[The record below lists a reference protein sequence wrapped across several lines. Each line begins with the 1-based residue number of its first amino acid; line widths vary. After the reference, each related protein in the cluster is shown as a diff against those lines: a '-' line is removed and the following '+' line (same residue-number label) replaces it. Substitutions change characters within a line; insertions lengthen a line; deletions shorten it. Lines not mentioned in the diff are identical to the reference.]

1 MNKVAGWKSC
11 AVTLALCAASLCAH
25 ADDLANVRKAG
36 ELVVG
41 TEMQFAPFDFLE
53 NGQQAG
59 FNKDLFAEI
68 GKELGVKVRF
78 IDLPWPSVLPGLEAH
93 KFDMVGGPLTVT
105 KARADRYAYT
115 LPIADAT
122 DALLKRTGDTSL
134 KQSSDIAGK
143 TVGAGKST
151 AQYEQLKVWAAT
163 LPKPPEIREYVDFN
177 QAYSDLA
184 AGRIVAVANSVT
196 NIAYVAKQRP
206 DTFAVM
212 QPSFGAKVYYAY
224 CMRKDEDSKTLL
236 DAFDAALVKMNKDGR
251 LAALQKKWL
260 GVAMDTPSSLPTP
273 NY

>member
-1 MNKVAGWKSC
+1 MNMVAGWKRC
-11 AVTLALCAASLCAH
+11 ALTLALCAASLSAH

-59 FNKDLFAEI
+59 LNKELFAEI

-105 KARADRYAYT
+105 KARMDRYAYT

-151 AQYEQLKVWAAT
+151 AQYEQLKTWAAT

-206 DTFAVM
+206 DTFAVV
-212 QPSFGAKVYYAY
+212 QPAFGAKVYYAY
-224 CMRKDEDSKTLL
+224 CMRKDQDSKSLL
-236 DAFDAALVKMNKDGR
+236 EAFDAALVKIKNDGR

-260 GVAMDTPSSLPTP
+260 GVAMDTPTTLPTP

>member
-1 MNKVAGWKSC
+1 MKLVAGWKSC
-11 AVTLALCAASLCAH
+11 AMTMALCAASLCAH

-41 TEMQFAPFDFLE
+41 TEMQFAPFDFLD

-59 FNKDLFAEI
+59 LNKELFAEI

-105 KARADRYAYT
+105 KARMDRYAYT

-122 DALLKRTGDTSL
+122 DALLKRTGDGSI

-151 AQYEQLKVWAAT
+151 AQYEQLKAWAAT
-163 LPKPPEIREYVDFN
+163 LPQPPEIREYVDFN
-177 QAYSDLA
+177 EAYSDLA

-206 DTFAVM
+206 DTFSVV
-212 QPSFGAKVYYAY
+212 QPAFGSKVYYAY
-224 CMRKDEDSKTLL
+224 CMRKDADSKALL
-236 DAFDAALVKMNKDGR
+236 DAFNAALLKISHDGR

-260 GVAMDTPSSLPTP
+260 GVAMETPAALPTP

>member
-11 AVTLALCAASLCAH
+11 AVTLALCAASLGAH
-25 ADDLANVRKAG
+25 ADDLANVHKAG

-59 FNKDLFAEI
+59 FNKDLFVEI

-134 KQSSDIAGK
+134 KQASDIAGK

-177 QAYSDLA
+177 QAYSDRRPHRRCGELGDQYRLCRQTA
-184 AGRIVAVANSVT
+184 ARYVRSHATVVRREGVLRLLHAQGRR
-196 NIAYVAKQRP
+196 Q
-206 DTFAVM
+206 
-212 QPSFGAKVYYAY
+212 Q
-224 CMRKDEDSKTLL
+224 
-236 DAFDAALVKMNKDGR
+236 DAA
-251 LAALQKKWL
+251 
-260 GVAMDTPSSLPTP
+260 
-273 NY
+273 